1 MASRNVPNIPFPVP
15 PKEYDQRYMA
25 EVTRVFVQYMQQI
38 QNPGE
43 GRNTTVVLT
52 SVPTSATGLESGT
65 IYVDSSGFLKIA
77 VATVVN
83 VSGLAAT
90 GGVGQITKAP

>member
-1 MASRNVPNIPFPVP
+1 MASRNVPGPVFPVP

-25 EVTRVFVQYMQQI
+25 ELTRVFALYQQQI

-52 SVPTSATGLESGT
+52 NVPTSTTNLESGT
-65 IYVDSSGFLKIA
+65 VYVDGSGFLKL
-77 VATVVN
+77 V
-83 VSGLAAT
+83 
-90 GGVGQITKAP
+90 P

>member
-1 MASRNVPNIPFPVP
+1 MAARNIPSIAFPVP

-25 EVTRVFVQYMQQI
+25 ELTRVFAQFIQQI

-52 SVPTSATGLESGT
+52 AVPTSTTGLESGT
-65 IYVDSSGFLKIA
+65 VYVDGSGFLKL
-77 VATVVN
+77 V
-83 VSGLAAT
+83 
-90 GGVGQITKAP
+90 P

>member
-1 MASRNVPNIPFPVP
+1 MASRNIPSIAFPLP

-25 EVTRVFVQYMQQI
+25 EVTRVFIQFQQQL

-52 SVPTSATGLESGT
+52 NVPTSATGLESGT
-65 IYVDSSGFLKIA
+65 VYVDGSGFLK
-77 VATVVN
+77 
-83 VSGLAAT
+83 LA
-90 GGVGQITKAP
+90 P

>member
-1 MASRNVPNIPFPVP
+1 MASRNVPGPVFPVP

-25 EVTRVFVQYMQQI
+25 ELTRVFALFQQQL

-52 SVPTSATGLESGT
+52 NVPTSTTGLESGT
-65 IYVDSSGFLKIA
+65 VYVDGSGFLKL
-77 VATVVN
+77 V
-83 VSGLAAT
+83 
-90 GGVGQITKAP
+90 P

>member
-1 MASRNVPNIPFPVP
+1 MASRNVPGPIFPVP

-25 EVTRVFVQYMQQI
+25 ELTRVFALFQQQL

-52 SVPTSATGLESGT
+52 NVPTSTTGLESGT
-65 IYVDSSGFLKIA
+65 VYVDGSGFLKL
-77 VATVVN
+77 V
-83 VSGLAAT
+83 
-90 GGVGQITKAP
+90 P